1 MNPRST
7 LETLGAYWGAQ
18 QRWKNLSGTALED
31 FQHAKALGTIRWVN
45 GHSGFYRDL
54 WAGHDLTD
62 WRSLPTVDKR
72 TMMDNFSTFNTAGI
86 SKDAALEVALRAE
99 RERDFAPQI
108 GGLTVGLSSGT
119 SGHRGAFLVSAL
131 ESAAWAGVILA
142 RALHRPLLDLLL
154 HGERIAFFLRANSNL
169 YERVSNGRVRFSY
182 FDLMT
187 PPLEAVNR
195 LEVLQPTVLV
205 APPSLLLA
213 LLRFRPRIAPR
224 QIIAVAETLEPQ
236 DRVRLEAGFGV
247 TVGQIYQA
255 TEGLIAVSCR
265 CGRLHLMED
274 IVAVQ
279 LEPARLE
286 EPVPSASSLERP
298 RFTPIITD
306 LWRRTQ
312 PIIRYRLNDTVQLE
326 TVQLETVQLEGTP
339 CQCGNSWRTL
349 SAIEG
354 RMDDTLEFLDAD
366 SQVRLVYPD
375 TIRRAVLLASPNIL
389 EYAAQQITPNQL
401 NVQLEVTAG
410 FENATTTAVQRS
422 LETEL
427 AHYGIR
433 AARLTVSIG
442 IPAQALSLKRRRV
455 TRLIR

>member
-1 MNPRST
+1 MNT
-7 LETLGAYWGAQ
+7 LEILGAYWGARR
-18 QRWKNLSGTALED
+18 RWQNLSATTLDD
-31 FQHAKALGTIRWVN
+31 FQHVKALETIRWVN
-45 GHSGFYRDL
+45 KHSKFYRDL
-54 WAGHDLTD
+54 WAAHDLTD

-72 TMMDNFSTFNTAGI
+72 AMMDNFSAFNTAGVT
-86 SKDAALEVALRAE
+86 KDAALEVALRAE
-99 RERDFAPQI
+99 RERDFTPQI
-108 GGLTVGLSSGT
+108 DQLTVGLSSGT
-119 SGHRGAFLVSAL
+119 SGHRGAFLISKL

-142 RALHRPLLDLLL
+142 RALHRPPLEVLL

-169 YERVSNGRVRFSY
+169 YERVGNGRVRFSY

-187 PPLEAVNR
+187 PPLEAVAK
-195 LEVLQPTVLV
+195 LERLQPTVLV

-213 LLRFRPRIAPR
+213 LLALKPRIAPR

-236 DRVRLEAGFGV
+236 DKARLEAGFAV

-279 LEPARLE
+279 LDPLPLE
-286 EPVPSASSLERP
+286 AAHRQTHSLERPAQESTSLEPP

-312 PIIRYRLNDTVQLE
+312 PIIRYRLNDTVQL
-326 TVQLETVQLEGTP
+326 LEGTP
-339 CQCGNSWRTL
+339 CLCGNSWRRL
-349 SAIEG
+349 AAVEG
-354 RMDDTLEFLDAD
+354 RMDDTLEFLDT
-366 SQVRLVYPD
+366 SGEVRLVYPD
-375 TIRRAVLLASPNIL
+375 TIRRAALLASPSIL
-389 EYAAQQITPNQL
+389 EYAAQQRAPNEL
-401 NVQLEVTAG
+401 SVQLEVTPS
-410 FENATTTAVQRS
+410 FEAAAMTSVQHN

-427 AHYGIR
+427 ARYGIR
-433 AARLTVSIG
+433 ASRLSVTIG
-442 IPAQALSLKRRRV
+442 IPAQALNSKRRRV

>member
-1 MNPRST
+1 MNPRLT
-7 LETLGAYWGAQ
+7 LEALGAYWGAQ
-18 QRWKNLSGTALED
+18 RRWQQLSGAALED
-31 FQHAKALGTIRWVN
+31 FQHAKALETIRWVN

-72 TMMDNFSTFNTAGI
+72 TMMENFSTFNTAGI

-131 ESAAWAGVILA
+131 ESAAWAGVILS
-142 RALHRPLLDLLL
+142 RALHRPLLDSLL

-169 YERVSNGRVRFSY
+169 YERVGNGRVRFSY

-187 PPLEAVNR
+187 PPLEAVGR
-195 LEVLQPTVLV
+195 LEVLRPTVLV

-236 DRVRLEAGFGV
+236 DKATLEAGFGV
-247 TVGQIYQA
+247 TIGQIYQA

-286 EPVPSASSLERP
+286 KPVPSASSLEP
-298 RFTPIITD
+298 VRFTPIITD

-326 TVQLETVQLEGTP
+326 TGQLETMQLEGRP
-339 CQCGNSWRTL
+339 CPCGNSWRTL

-389 EYAAQQITPNQL
+389 EYAAQQIKPNEL

-410 FENATTTAVQRS
+410 FEDASTTAVQRS

-442 IPAQALSLKRRRV
+442 IPAQALSRKRRRV